1 MEINISRISNS
12 FNNKINSKKTK
23 EESNKKFIIP
33 NDPVA
38 EGICKNVKDPID
50 REEDLRFWNQIE
62 ESGIKYCKS
71 RNKEMIYSDF
81 DKEPKADEGMRQVVI
96 FFVYKSLNSAYLIF
110 T

>member
-1 MEINISRISNS
+1 MNISTISNS
-12 FNNKINSKKTK
+12 FNNKINSQKTK
-23 EESNKKFIIP
+23 NTNGDDFSFLI
-33 NDPVA
+33 DSVA
-38 EGICKNVKDPID
+38 QEIRKNVKDPID

-71 RNKEMIYSDF
+71 GNKEMIYSDF

-96 FFVYKSLNSAYLIF
+96 FFVYKSLNSTYLIF